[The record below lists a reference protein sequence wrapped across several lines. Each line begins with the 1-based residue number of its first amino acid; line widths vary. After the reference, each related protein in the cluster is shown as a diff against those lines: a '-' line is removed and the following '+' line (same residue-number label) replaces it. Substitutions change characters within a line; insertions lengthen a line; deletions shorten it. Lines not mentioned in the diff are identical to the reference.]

1 MESVTFF
8 NLLINSTLSLATG
21 LLVVSFSIWLFR
33 VETGPWKLFLL
44 SLPFLKIVYDV
55 LRGVPANSVVFGGV
69 DPFSLPPNHQMFSI
83 GAGLTPWGPVL
94 TGLFTVADLKGN
106 HFAASVGDYFYLWFL
121 RQFGENAPTI
131 LVSCILI
138 IATFLFCR
146 RFIQAVRFEVERR
159 QDRHDGRLF
168 RQEKLGWRA
177 VDIYISKKFEGTPFT
192 GGLFRPY
199 ICLPEKALQALEEN
213 EVEAVIAHELGHVN
227 SFDLVGTV
235 LIQFLGDLF
244 WFVPGYRWLSRKIDR
259 LRELIADQSALAR
272 GTNPL
277 VLASAMVKLKE
288 ASLPAEN
295 YILYSAFFRERSLL
309 RLRVQRLL
317 GTQAEKKARLG
328 WSWFWIRILV
338 SIWIVSAVLVATIG
352 GYRSES
358 PMVIFGWVRQAI
370 EVFYS

>member
-21 LLVVSFSIWLFR
+21 LLVVGFFLWLFR

-44 SLPFLKIVYDV
+44 SLPFMKIVYDV

-83 GAGLTPWGPVL
+83 GAALTPWGPVL
-94 TGLFTVADLKGN
+94 TGLFTVADLRGN
-106 HFAASVGDYFYLWFL
+106 HFAASVGDYFYLWVL
-121 RQFGENAPTI
+121 RQFGESGPTI
-131 LVSCILI
+131 LVTCILLV
-138 IATFLFCR
+138 AGFLFFR
-146 RFIQAVRFEVERR
+146 RLIQAVRFEIERSTDRKQGRLLRR
-159 QDRHDGRLF
+159 Q
-168 RQEKLGWRA
+168 KLGYRT
-177 VDIYISKKFEGTPFT
+177 VDIYASSRFEGTPFT
-192 GGLFRPY
+192 GGVFKPY
-199 ICLPEKALQALEEN
+199 ICFPEKALSSLEGK
-213 EVEAVIAHELGHVN
+213 EVEAVIAHELGHVS
-227 SFDLVGTV
+227 SFDLIGTV

-272 GTNPL
+272 GTDPL

-288 ASLPAEN
+288 ASLPSEE
-295 YILYSAFFRERSLL
+295 YVLYSAFFRERSLL

-317 GTQAEKKARLG
+317 GDQSEKKSRLG
-328 WSWFWIRILV
+328 WSWLWIRVVV
-338 SIWIVSAVLVATIG
+338 SVWIVSAVLVATIG

-358 PMVIFGWVRQAI
+358 PLLIFGWVRQAL

>member
-21 LLVVSFSIWLFR
+21 LLVVGFFLWLFR

-44 SLPFLKIVYDV
+44 SLPFIKVVYDV
-55 LRGVPANSVVFGGV
+55 LRGVPANSVVFSGI
-69 DPFSLPPNHQMFSI
+69 DPFTLPPNHQMFSI
-83 GAGLTPWGPVL
+83 GAGLTPWGPVF

-106 HFAASVGDYFYLWFL
+106 HFAASVGDYFFLWFS
-121 RQFGENAPTI
+121 REFGDSAPTI
-131 LVSCILI
+131 LVAGIFLI
-138 IATFLFCR
+138 AGFLFCR
-146 RFIQAVRFEVERR
+146 RLVLGWRFERNRR
-159 QDRHDGRLF
+159 RDRKFSRLL
-168 RQEKLGWRA
+168 RREKLGVRT
-177 VDIYISKKFEGTPFT
+177 VDVYVSKQFEGTPFT

-199 ICLPEKALQALEEN
+199 ICFPEKSFRCLDDQER
-213 EVEAVIAHELGHVN
+213 EAVIAHELGHVG
-227 SFDLVGTV
+227 SFDLVGTI
-235 LIQFLGDLF
+235 LIQLLGDLF

-288 ASLPAEN
+288 STLPAEN

-309 RLRVQRLL
+309 KLRVGRLL
-317 GTQAEKKARLG
+317 GDHAEKKPRLG
-328 WSWFWIRILV
+328 WSWLWLRILISV
-338 SIWIVSAVLVATIG
+338 WIVSAVLVATIG

-358 PMVIFGWVRQAI
+358 PEMIFGLVRQAF
-370 EVFYS
+370 EALST